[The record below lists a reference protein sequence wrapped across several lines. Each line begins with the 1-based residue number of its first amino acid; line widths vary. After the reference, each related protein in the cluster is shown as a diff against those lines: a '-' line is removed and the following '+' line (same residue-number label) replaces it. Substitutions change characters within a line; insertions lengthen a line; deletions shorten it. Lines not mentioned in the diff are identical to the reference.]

1 MKQSHTR
8 REKDEDGRDRRRY
21 VRIAADALPHVTA
34 RVIGGPQVRLIDVS
48 RRGAQVETTLPM
60 RPGRSVT
67 IRFVAADATLT
78 LTGAVVRSSVAVL
91 SEEGVKYHT
100 ALSFAEDVV
109 ICPDAAPEESPAR
122 DTALPAFTP
131 HSGGETAIT
140 SNAADVMVVRAPEE
154 TGEALRGRLLAN
166 SW

>member
-1 MKQSHTR
+1 MSLVALNVVKDLRQAFAGRGLTNHASGGAVRVHADAEQRIFVVLDPRQSKTILGSRNVENDNYFAEPLEQLAR
-8 REKDEDGRDRRRY
+8 RGN
-21 VRIAADALPHVTA
+21 ALPHVTA

-91 SEEGVKYHT
+91 SAG
-100 ALSFAEDVV
+100 S
-109 ICPDAAPEESPAR
+109 R
-122 DTALPAFTP
+122 
-131 HSGGETAIT
+131 
-140 SNAADVMVVRAPEE
+140 M
-154 TGEALRGRLLAN
+154 
-166 SW
+166 

>member
-8 REKDEDGRDRRRY
+8 EKAEDGRDRRRF
-21 VRIAADALPHVTA
+21 VRIAADAMPHVTA
-34 RVIGGPQVRLIDVS
+34 RVVGGPQVRLIDVS

-91 SEEGVKYHT
+91 AEEGVKYHT

-109 ICPDAAPEESPAR
+109 ICPDTAPAR
-122 DTALPAFTP
+122 TRDSARPTP
-131 HSGGETAIT
+131 SPSIDEAGAPD
-140 SNAADVMVVRAPEE
+140 DVMVVRAPDE